1 MSGPS
6 PSQFG
11 PSQFGPN
18 PYDGGA
24 PNPGGPGPYGPYP
37 GQPQGRPQPPQGY
50 QSPQHSQAPHHGA
63 HERRGLNTESSYP
76 GTLPPP
82 VDYPTRRRWPI
93 VVGAVAGAAL
103 LASGVVIG
111 LLLGRSTGEEP
122 ITTDEARAALQ
133 DYVDA
138 LASGDTAQVSRH
150 TLCGLYDAV
159 KDHTI
164 DEQVAKINSEAFR
177 QGFEKVDVV
186 SVDKMVFASPGA
198 AQALFTVQVTPA
210 QQGSQREDQGV
221 AQILRD
227 GDEILVCSYLLRN
240 ANY

>member
-1 MSGPS
+1 MSGPT
-6 PSQFG
+6 PSQYG
-11 PSQFGPN
+11 VN
-18 PYDGGA
+18 A
-24 PNPGGPGPYGPYP
+24 PNPGGQGPYVPYP
-37 GQPQGRPQPPQGY
+37 GPPAQGRPQHHNY
-50 QSPQHSQAPHHGA
+50 PHRGA
-63 HERRGLNTESSYP
+63 HERQGLSPEGSYP

-82 VDYPTRRRWPI
+82 VDYPRRRRWPV
-93 VVGAVAGAAL
+93 VVGAIAGAAL
-103 LASGVVIG
+103 LASGVLIG
-111 LLLGRSTGEEP
+111 LLVARGTGEEP
-122 ITTDEARAALQ
+122 ITNDEARDALQ
-133 DYVDA
+133 NYVDA

-159 KDHTI
+159 KDHAI
-164 DEQVAKINSEAFR
+164 DEQVAKINSEAF
-177 QGFEKVDVV
+177 QSGFSSVDVV

-210 QQGSQREDQGV
+210 SGGGQREDQGV